1 MAKAKKLPSGSWR
14 VQLYVGADP
23 VTGKRKYKSF
33 TADTKKEAEYM
44 AAQYQ
49 MGIEQEK
56 KSPLTF
62 LKASEEYIELRS
74 NVLSPWTITSYR
86 RILYRDLPP
95 LHSLSISD
103 VDQDTIQRFI
113 NIYAIDHSP
122 KSVRNVHGFISCVLF
137 KHFPNLKLSTQLPG
151 KIKHQITIPTDEQ
164 ILSAIHAADGYM
176 PLIIRV
182 ASSLGL
188 RRAEICAL
196 TWSDISGGMLNI
208 NKAMAKT
215 SENEWVIKSPKSFA
229 GTRTVTVPSAL
240 LSLILAS
247 RQEDALDT
255 DRIFPVNPDYI
266 TKHWYLLCKSLG
278 FSCRFHDLRHYNAS
292 VMLSLG
298 VPDKYA
304 MQRMGHA
311 TTNMLKTVYQHLIN
325 EKEKQEYDK
334 IDSYMAK
341 FSEMQ
346 HEMQHENKKAQ

>member
-1 MAKAKKLPSGSWR
+1 MAKAKKRPSGSWR

-33 TADTKKEAEYM
+33 TADTKKEAEYI
-44 AAQYQ
+44 AAQYR
-49 MGIEQEK
+49 MGIEQK
-56 KSPLTF
+56 QKSPLTF
-62 LKASEEYIELRS
+62 KQAAEEYIALRS
-74 NVLSPWTITSYR
+74 NVLSPWTVTSYK
-86 RILYRDLPP
+86 RILAHDLPSLHKLP
-95 LHSLSISD
+95 LSD
-103 VDQDTIQRFI
+103 LDQDVIQRFI
-113 NIYAIDHSP
+113 NMYSLDHSP
-122 KSVRNVHGFISCVLF
+122 KTVRNVHAFITRIIGV
-137 KHFPNLKLSTQLPG
+137 HYPNIKFTTTLPS
-151 KIKHQITIPTDEQ
+151 KIKHQITIPTDDQ
-164 ILSAIHAADGYM
+164 ILLAIQSADGYM

-196 TWSDISGGMLNI
+196 TWADISNGSLNI
-208 NKAMAKT
+208 DKALAKNP
-215 SENEWVIKSPKSFA
+215 EKQWVLKAPKSFA
-229 GTRTVTVPSAL
+229 GTRTVTVPPAL
-240 LSLILAS
+240 LSLILSS
-247 RQEDALDT
+247 RPEDALDS

-325 EKEKQEYDK
+325 EKEKQEYAK
-334 IDSYMAK
+334 VDSYMSK

-346 HEMQHENKKAQ
+346 PEMQPVNKNAQ